1 MTQRVLILL
10 LPALLFG
17 AAGLACAQG
26 VITLRP
32 VARLGA
38 DTPITL
44 ADVAQLTGGAEALA
58 GMVLIES
65 PSERAGATK
74 RLDIALDD
82 VRTAL
87 EADPAFR
94 AGRMAL
100 RGESC
105 RVILRAKATEP
116 LGEAPDRA
124 PLHIASVGPTLRDHI
139 EARLTETLGVSRESL
154 QLAYDPKDAALLASA
169 TAGWTVDV
177 QPMGAS
183 EAMPLR
189 ITMYDASGNIRDES
203 LRVGVRILREIVR
216 TTRAMR
222 RGEGF
227 TPDDLARDTAWLAPD
242 VPYIDAEAA
251 RTVRLRRSIGAG
263 EMLTSAHAEQAE
275 VIGKGEIVAV
285 HVLSGTIVMRSP
297 ARALSAGRIGET
309 IEFEPLTGGGRF
321 SAEVKAPGRAVAIA
335 GATPLTGAQP

>member
-1 MTQRVLILL
+1 MTQRVLIWLL
-10 LPALLFG
+10 SVVF
-17 AAGLACAQG
+17 AGLSCAQG
-26 VITLRP
+26 VVTLRP
-32 VARLGA
+32 VARLDA
-38 DTPITL
+38 DAPITL
-44 ADVAQLTGGAEALA
+44 ADVALLTGSAETLA
-58 GMVLIES
+58 GAVLVEN
-65 PSERAGATK
+65 PAEHAGASK
-74 RLDIALDD
+74 RLEIQLED

-87 EADPAFR
+87 SGDPAFR
-94 AGRMAL
+94 AGRLAL

-105 RVILRAKATEP
+105 RVILRVKAPEP
-116 LGEAPDRA
+116 LGEALARS

-139 EARLTETLGVSRESL
+139 EARLVETLGVPRERL
-154 QLAYDPKDAALLASA
+154 QLAYDARDAVLLSHA

-177 QPMGAS
+177 QPVGAS

-189 ITMYDASGNIRDES
+189 ITMYDADGNIRDES
-203 LRVGVRILREIVR
+203 VRVGVRILREVVR

-227 TPDDLARDTAWLAPD
+227 TPADLARDTAWLAPD

-251 RTVRLRRSIGAG
+251 NTVRLRRSIGAG

-285 HVLSGTIVMRSP
+285 HVLSGTIVMRSQ

-335 GATPLTGAQP
+335 GATPLSGIQP